1 MMNEQNGPAAKKRI
15 VVTGLG
21 AVTPLGNSVQETWD
35 AVREGRSGAGPITRF
50 DTTEYATKIACEVK
64 GFDPKNWMDGK
75 EARKMDIFAQYAVA
89 ASIEAM
95 RDASLISNSSL
106 TGSFDP
112 ERTGVILGI
121 GIGGFTTTQDSLYTL
136 FEKGPSRIPPMTIPK
151 LIANIGPGNVAIV
164 LGLHGPCL
172 TVTTACSSGTDAI
185 GTALLMLRSG
195 MADIIL
201 AGGAE
206 ATIIPF
212 GIGSFNVIQALSTKY
227 NDRPTEASRPFD
239 KNRDGFVMGEGSGVL
254 VLETLEHALSRDAR
268 IYAELSGYGAT
279 CDAFHL
285 TAPHPEGTGGAQAM
299 RLAMQDA
306 GLSPHDI
313 DYVNAHGTSTP
324 INDPVETL
332 AIKKAFGDHAYKLAI
347 SSTKSMH
354 GHCLGAAGGI
364 EAIISVLAI
373 RDQFIPPTINLV
385 EPDPAC
391 DLDYVPLHGRIARVR
406 TAMSN
411 TFGFG
416 GHNGIVIFSEYRA

>member
-1 MMNEQNGPAAKKRI
+1 MITPEGNVTQKRV

-21 AVTPLGNSVQETWD
+21 AVTPLGNSVEETWK

-50 DTTEYATKIACEVK
+50 DTEDHATKIACELK

-89 ASIEAM
+89 GSVEAM
-95 RDASLISNSSL
+95 KDAGL
-106 TGSFDP
+106 TEGSFNP
-112 ERTGVILGI
+112 ERTGVILGV
-121 GIGGFTTTQDSLYTL
+121 GIGGFTTTQDSMRIL
-136 FEKGPSRIPPMTIPK
+136 FEKGPARIPPMSIPK

-195 MADIIL
+195 TADVIL
-201 AGGAE
+201 TGGAE
-206 ATIIPF
+206 AAIIPF
-212 GIGSFNVIQALSTKY
+212 GIASFNVIQALSTRY
-227 NDRPTEASRPFD
+227 NDRPEEASRPFD
-239 KNRDGFVMGEGSGVL
+239 KERDGFVMGEGAGVL
-254 VLETLEHALSRDAR
+254 VLETLEHAQARKAR
-268 IYAELSGYGAT
+268 IYAELAGYGAT

-285 TAPHPEGTGGAQAM
+285 TAPHAEGAGGAQAM
-299 RLAMQDA
+299 RNALKDA
-306 GLSPHDI
+306 GLKPEDI
-313 DYVNAHGTSTP
+313 DYINAHGTSTP
-324 INDPVETL
+324 VNDPIETL
-332 AIKKAFGDHAYKLAI
+332 AIKKAFGDHACNLAV

-364 EAIISVLAI
+364 EAILSVLSI
-373 RDQFIPPTINLV
+373 RDQFIPATINLT

-391 DLDYVPLHGRIARVR
+391 DLDYVPQKGRLSRVR
-406 TAMSN
+406 AAMSN

-416 GHNGIVIFSEYRA
+416 GHNGIVIFKEYRA

>member
-1 MMNEQNGPAAKKRI
+1 MITPEGNVTQKRV

-21 AVTPLGNSVQETWD
+21 AVTPLGNSAEETWK

-50 DTTEYATKIACEVK
+50 DTEDYATKIACELK

-89 ASIEAM
+89 GSVEAM
-95 RDASLISNSSL
+95 KDAGL
-106 TGSFDP
+106 TEGNFNP
-112 ERTGVILGI
+112 ERTGVILGV
-121 GIGGFTTTQDSLYTL
+121 GIGGFTTTQDSIRTL
-136 FEKGPSRIPPMTIPK
+136 FEKGPARIPPMSIPK

-195 MADIIL
+195 MADVIL
-201 AGGAE
+201 TGGAE
-206 ATIIPF
+206 AAIIPF
-212 GIGSFNVIQALSTKY
+212 GIASFNVIQALSTRY
-227 NDRPTEASRPFD
+227 NDRPEEASRPFD
-239 KNRDGFVMGEGSGVL
+239 KERDGFVMGEGAGVL
-254 VLETLEHALSRDAR
+254 VLETLEHARARKAR
-268 IYAELSGYGAT
+268 IYAELAGYGAT

-285 TAPHPEGTGGAQAM
+285 TAPHSEGEGGAQAM
-299 RLAMQDA
+299 RNALKDA
-306 GLSPHDI
+306 KLKPEDI
-313 DYVNAHGTSTP
+313 DYINAHGTSTP
-324 INDPVETL
+324 VNDPIETL
-332 AIKKAFGDHAYKLAI
+332 AIKKAFGDHARNLAV

-364 EAIISVLAI
+364 EAILSVLSI
-373 RDQFIPPTINLV
+373 RDQFIPATINLT

-391 DLDYVPLHGRIARVR
+391 DLDYVQQKGRLSRVR
-406 TAMSN
+406 AAMSN

-416 GHNGIVIFSEYRA
+416 GHNGIVIFKEYRA